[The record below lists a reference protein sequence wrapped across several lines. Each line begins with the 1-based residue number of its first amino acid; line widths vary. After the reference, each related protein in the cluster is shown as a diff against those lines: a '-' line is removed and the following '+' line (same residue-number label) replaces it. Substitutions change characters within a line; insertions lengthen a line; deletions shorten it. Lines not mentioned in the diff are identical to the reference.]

1 MKTSDFD
8 YQLPAALIAQFPA
21 ERRDGSRLMVLHR
34 STRTIEH
41 RHFHDISEYLAAG
54 DCLVINETKVV
65 PARLRGERIPGGGRI
80 EVFLLRRSGERIW
93 EVLVKPGKRAPVG
106 TRIQFADGLSTATI
120 IEKME
125 DGRRHIQFEN
135 GTMGEELMERWG
147 EVPLPP
153 YINRK
158 PVDADR
164 DRYQTVYAKQGG
176 AVAAPTAGL
185 HFTEE
190 VLDIIRRKGV
200 NIVPILLHVG
210 LGTFRPVTAED
221 PREHPMEAEYY
232 EISAQGADLINRV
245 KAAKGRIVAVGTTT
259 AKALESAVNGDG
271 RLSKATGWSDIFI
284 RPMFAFHVVD
294 SLLTN
299 FHLPRSTLLMLVS
312 AFADRDFI
320 LASYQEAIERKY
332 RFYSYGDAMLI
343 V

>member
-8 YQLPAALIAQFPA
+8 YQLPAERIAQFPA
-21 ERRDGSRLMVLHR
+21 ERRDASRLMVLHR

-41 RHFHDISEYLAAG
+41 RHFHDIHEYLAAG
-54 DCLVINETKVV
+54 DCLVINETRVV
-65 PARLRGERIPGGGRI
+65 PARLRGERTPAGGRI
-80 EVFLLRRSGERIW
+80 EVFLLRQAGGTVW

-106 TRIQFADGLSTATI
+106 TRIQFAGGLSTATI

-125 DGRRHIQFEN
+125 DGRRYIQFEN
-135 GTMGEELMERWG
+135 GTTAEELMERWG

-153 YINRK
+153 YINRR
-158 PVDADR
+158 PVEADR
-164 DRYQTVYAKQGG
+164 DRYQTIYAKQGG

-190 VLDIIRRKGV
+190 VLYVIRKKGV
-200 NIVPILLHVG
+200 SVVPVLLHVG

-221 PREHPMEAEYY
+221 PGEHPMEAEYY
-232 EISAQGADLINRV
+232 EIPSDGAALINRA
-245 KAAKGRIVAVGTTT
+245 KAAGGRIVAVGTTT
-259 AKALESAVNGDG
+259 VKALESAVNGDG
-271 RLSKATGWSDIFI
+271 RLSETTGWSDMFI
-284 RPMFAFHVVD
+284 RPPFAFHMVD
-294 SLLTN
+294 SLITN

-312 AFADRDFI
+312 AFADQDFV
-320 LASYQEAIERKY
+320 LAAYHEAIEQKY